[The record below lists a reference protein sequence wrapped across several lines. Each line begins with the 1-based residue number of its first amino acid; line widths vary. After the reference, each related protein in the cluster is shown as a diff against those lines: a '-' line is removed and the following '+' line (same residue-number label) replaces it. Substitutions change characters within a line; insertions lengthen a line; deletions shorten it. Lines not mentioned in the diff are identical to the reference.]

1 MTLPTTRRLLAAA
14 CLLLAAQAG
23 ANEYSAMFKSG
34 KFAEAERA
42 ADARLATE
50 PTNPEA
56 LIAKSR
62 AILGAGP
69 ETRIEQAVKLGEQCV
84 AQYPQLSNC
93 HLAYGNALGSKAINA
108 GIMSAIGY
116 AGTIRDAFKKAVEL
130 DPNNLE
136 ARFSLLQYYMQAPS
150 IVGGG
155 SGKAKDL
162 AAQTAA
168 LSPDASRLMG
178 AMLDMSDDAYAKAEA
193 AVLAVHPAGN
203 EALAEHQEQLLL
215 NLGGSYLSEKKYAD
229 SERAYRA
236 LVKLY
241 PDSEWG
247 PYGLARI
254 DQEQG
259 RYREAVAG
267 FEKALALTARP
278 VIHYRIGRAWQSL
291 GDKPKAIAAYERALA
306 PKTGL
311 SKKLRGEAEDQLKA
325 LKG

>member
-1 MTLPTTRRLLAAA
+1 MTFSTSRKLLATACIVMAA
-14 CLLLAAQAG
+14 GAH
-23 ANEYSAMFKSG
+23 ANEYSAMLKTG
-34 KFAEAERA
+34 KFVEAERA
-42 ADARLATE
+42 ADARLAAE
-50 PTNPEA
+50 PANADA

-84 AQYPQLSNC
+84 AIYPQLSNC
-93 HLAYGNALGSKAINA
+93 QLAYGNALGAKAINA

-116 AGTIRDAFKKAVEL
+116 AGKIRDAFKTAVEL
-130 DPNNLE
+130 DPNNLD

-162 AAQTAA
+162 ATQTAA
-168 LSPDASRLMG
+168 INPDASRLML
-178 AMLDMSDDAYAKAEA
+178 ATLDMSDDAYAKAEV
-193 AVLAVHPAGN
+193 AVLAVRPAGN
-203 EALAEHQEQLLL
+203 EALADHQEQLIQGLA
-215 NLGGSYLSEKKYAD
+215 GQYLADKKYAD
-229 SERAYRA
+229 SERLFRE
-236 LVKLY
+236 LVKRF

-259 RYREAVAG
+259 KQREALAG
-267 FEKALALTARP
+267 FEKALAMSARP
-278 VIHYRIGRAWQSL
+278 VIHYRIARAYQSL

-306 PKTGL
+306 SKAGL
-311 SKKLRGEAEDQLKA
+311 SKKLRGDAEDQIKTLKS
-325 LKG
+325 

>member
-1 MTLPTTRRLLAAA
+1 MTLPTTRRLLAIA
-14 CLLLAAQAG
+14 CLMMAAQAG
-23 ANEYSAMFKSG
+23 ANEYRALFKAS

-42 ADARLATE
+42 ADARLASE
-50 PTNPEA
+50 PANADA

-69 ETRIEQAVKLGEQCV
+69 DTRIEQAVKLGEQCV
-84 AQYPQLSNC
+84 ATYPQLSNC
-93 HLAYGNALGSKAINA
+93 YLAYGNALGTKAISA
-108 GIMSAIGY
+108 GIMSAMGY
-116 AGTIRDAFKKAVEL
+116 AGKIRDAFKKAVEL
-130 DPNNLE
+130 DPNNIE

-155 SGKAKDL
+155 SGKARDL
-162 AAQTAA
+162 VSQTATV
-168 LSPDASRLMG
+168 SPDASRLMG

-193 AVLAVHPAGN
+193 AVLAVRPAGN
-203 EALAEHQEQLLL
+203 EALADHQEQLLS
-215 NLGGSYLSEKKYAD
+215 NLGGTYLSQKKYAD

-236 LVKLY
+236 VIKLY

-267 FEKALALTARP
+267 FEKALALSSRP
-278 VIHYRIGRAWQSL
+278 VINYRIGRSCQSL

-311 SKKLRGEAEDQLKA
+311 STKMREDAEDMLRLLKS
-325 LKG
+325 